1 MTDVPRIET
10 LGHGDAR
17 ELRVLSQTIGWAHTN
32 DDWRTI
38 LGIGRVFGHRA
49 DDGGFLS
56 SGALF
61 EFGPSLASIGM
72 ILVTPASR
80 GRGLARAMM
89 RHCLAAAGSTP
100 VTLIATAQGE
110 PLYRRLGFVEVE
122 RVCRVLVAGGV
133 PAPRLAPITARDV
146 ESVIRLDAETFG
158 GDRRALLAAFA
169 ARAEASAVVSDERGR
184 IRGFG
189 FAVRQA
195 GGLVIGPV
203 AARGADDALAI
214 LRSLAAGHG
223 GEVRLDVPTRQTR
236 VLEVLAELGA
246 RPSADAPVMLYG
258 ATAMPGRRD
267 GIYALASRGF
277 G

>member
-1 MTDVPRIET
+1 MTDVPPIET
-10 LGHGDAR
+10 LGGGDAR
-17 ELRVLSQTIGWAHTN
+17 ELRVLSQAIGWTHTD

-38 LGIGRVFGHRA
+38 LEVGRVFGHRA
-49 DDGGFLS
+49 SDGGFLS

-61 EFGPSLASIGM
+61 EYGPSLASIGM

-100 VTLIATAQGE
+100 VTLIATEQGE
-110 PLYRRLGFVEVE
+110 PLYRSLGFVEVD
-122 RVCRVLVAGGV
+122 RVCRALVAGRE
-133 PAPRLAPITARDV
+133 PAPRLAPITARDL
-146 ESVIRLDAETFG
+146 ESVTRLDAEMLG
-158 GDRRALLAAFA
+158 GDRRALLAALL
-169 ARAEASAVVSDERGR
+169 ARAEASAVVSDARGR
-184 IRGFG
+184 LRGFG

-195 GGLVIGPV
+195 GRLAIGPV
-203 AARGADDALAI
+203 AAREADDALTI
-214 LRSLAAGHG
+214 VRSLAAGHDG
-223 GEVRLDVPTRQTR
+223 QVRVDVPTRQTR
-236 VLEVLAELGA
+236 VLEALAELGA

-258 ATAMPGRRD
+258 ATTMPGCRD

>member
-1 MTDVPRIET
+1 MTDVPLIEP
-10 LGHGDAR
+10 LVRRDAA
-17 ELRVLSQTIGWAHTN
+17 ELRVLSQAIGWTHTD

-38 LGIGRVFGHRA
+38 LEVGRVFGHRA
-49 DDGGFLS
+49 HDGGFLS

-61 EFGPSLASIGM
+61 EYGPSLASIGM

-89 RHCLAAAGSTP
+89 RHCLTAAGSTP
-100 VTLIATAQGE
+100 VTLIATEQGE
-110 PLYRRLGFVEVE
+110 PLYRSLGFVDVE

-133 PAPRLAPITARDV
+133 PAPRLAPITARDL
-146 ESVIRLDAETFG
+146 ESVTRLDAETCG
-158 GDRRALLAAFA
+158 GDRHALLVALL
-169 ARAEASAVVSDERGR
+169 ARAEASAVVNDERGR

-195 GGLVIGPV
+195 GRLAIGPV
-203 AARGADDALAI
+203 AAREADDALTI
-214 LRSLAAGHG
+214 VRSLAAGHD
-223 GEVRLDVPTRQTR
+223 GEVRVDVPTRQTR
-236 VLEVLAELGA
+236 VLEALTELGA

-258 ATAMPGRRD
+258 APTMPGRRD

>member
-1 MTDVPRIET
+1 MTDVPPIET
-10 LGHGDAR
+10 LGRGDAR
-17 ELRVLSQTIGWAHTN
+17 ELRVLSQAIGWTHTD

-38 LGIGRVFGHRA
+38 LEVGRVFGHRA
-49 DDGGFLS
+49 SDGGFLS

-61 EFGPSLASIGM
+61 EYGPSLASIGM

-100 VTLIATAQGE
+100 VTLIATEQGE
-110 PLYRRLGFVEVE
+110 PLYRSLGFVEVD
-122 RVCRVLVAGGV
+122 RVCRALVAGRV
-133 PAPRLAPITARDV
+133 PAPRLAPITARDL
-146 ESVIRLDAETFG
+146 ESVTRLDEETCG
-158 GDRRALLAAFA
+158 GDRHALLAALL
-169 ARAEASAVVSDERGR
+169 ARAEASAVMREDRGG

-195 GGLVIGPV
+195 GRLAIGPV
-203 AARGADDALAI
+203 AAREADDALTI
-214 LRSLAAGHG
+214 VRSLAAGHDG
-223 GEVRLDVPTRQTR
+223 QVRVDVPTRQTR
-236 VLEVLAELGA
+236 VLEALAELGA

-258 ATAMPGRRD
+258 ATTMPGCRD